1 MDKIKIYYQDK
12 MVPQNNPSIFSNSP
26 QKPKLFIEHLN
37 KLGLDLYFQIHHQ
50 WNPFTI
56 DDFKLIHDSYYVDAF
71 FNGKKPLCES
81 NNMSWSKEFSE
92 TVKYTNASLYH
103 AILESIQ
110 SKTITL
116 SPTSG
121 FHHAM
126 PNKGLGFCTFAGQV
140 LASYKLYKEFGFVG
154 AYIDLDG
161 HYGNSIED
169 FKEHSSVSDVV
180 SQSIKFNIN
189 PKYNHREYINDL
201 KESLEE
207 LKLALLNNEIHYVV
221 FCHGADS
228 HEYDD
233 GWNGNEKGQCTTEEW
248 VECSSIVY
256 SFIRDMKVKYN
267 KDIPLCISLFGG
279 YRQDNYENVLNL
291 HAKDIIQA
299 INIFYN
305 SNIEDKLEI
314 TEPDLVFNVI

>member
-1 MDKIKIYYQDK
+1 
-12 MVPQNNPSIFSNSP
+12 
-26 QKPKLFIEHLN
+26 
-37 KLGLDLYFQIHHQ
+37 
-50 WNPFTI
+50 
-56 DDFKLIHDSYYVDAF
+56 
-71 FNGKKPLCES
+71 
-81 NNMSWSKEFSE
+81 
-92 TVKYTNASLYH
+92 
-103 AILESIQ
+103 
-110 SKTITL
+110 
-116 SPTSG
+116 
-121 FHHAM
+121 
-126 PNKGLGFCTFAGQV
+126 
-140 LASYKLYKEFGFVG
+140 LYKEFGFVG

-233 GWNGNEKGQCTTEEW
+233 CWNGNEKGQCTTEEW

-291 HAKDIIQA
+291 HAKDVIQA

-305 SNIEDKLEI
+305 SNIKDKLKI
-314 TEPDLVFNVI
+314 TEPDLVFNLV